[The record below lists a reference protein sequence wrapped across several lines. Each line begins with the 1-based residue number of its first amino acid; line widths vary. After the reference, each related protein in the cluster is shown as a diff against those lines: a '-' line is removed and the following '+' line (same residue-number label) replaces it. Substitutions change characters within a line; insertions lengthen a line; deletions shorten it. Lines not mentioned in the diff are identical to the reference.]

1 MKEDRFTTVAE
12 RKENRKALDD
22 LLSKWTT
29 QHTAEEVVSL
39 LQSAG
44 IASGVVQ
51 NAEDLSKDPQLMARK
66 FFVQLQHPVLG
77 KTVSDRSPMKLEEDQ
92 TADWKAAPLLGED
105 NRYVFLEL
113 LGLTESELFSYV
125 EKGII
130 G

>member
-1 MKEDRFTTVAE
+1 
-12 RKENRKALDD
+12 
-22 LLSKWTT
+22 
-29 QHTAEEVVSL
+29 
-39 LQSAG
+39 
-44 IASGVVQ
+44 VVQ
-51 NAEDLSKDPQLMARK
+51 NAEDLSGDPQLAAAK
-66 FFVQLQHPVLG
+66 FFVQLQHPALG
-77 KTVSDRSPMKLEEDQ
+77 KIASDRSPIRFEVDQ